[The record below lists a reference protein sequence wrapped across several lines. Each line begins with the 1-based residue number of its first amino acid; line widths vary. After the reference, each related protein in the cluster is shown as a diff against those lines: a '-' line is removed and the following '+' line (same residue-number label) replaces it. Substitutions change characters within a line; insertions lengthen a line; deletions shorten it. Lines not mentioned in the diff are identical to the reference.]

1 MRNSIAAISVLFLVF
16 TFAAM
21 FANKPFANASLIYHV
36 TAAVDIHMG
45 PATLKV
51 LSTQFRFRSFKFAD
65 PRSDYQEETKV
76 PKAYKVVAYASST
89 F

>member
-21 FANKPFANASLIYHV
+21 FASKPFANASSIYHV
-36 TAAVDIHMG
+36 TAAVDVHMR

-51 LSTQFRFRSFKFAD
+51 LSTQFRFRSFEFAD
-65 PRSDYQEETKV
+65 RR
-76 PKAYKVVAYASST
+76 
-89 F
+89 